1 MGYCNGCF
9 EKQLEIDRLKER
21 IEHLDNKLDYRKRKE
36 KEGYF
41 GSSTPSSKQPF
52 KENSSVE
59 NPHKNGGAKPGHPGN
74 GRKAIRE
81 DDADEIEYL
90 NAPDTC
96 PFCGEELEKN
106 GVRNRSII
114 DTESNKAKKKVV
126 TCEKKRCPRC
136 NKTIQAKPAALPK
149 SLYGNTLVSQACLLH
164 FVHGVPVG
172 RIEEMWGD
180 LVTNGVLFKIFQR
193 VARYWEPAFDKLIEE
208 YRHSSVLHADETG
221 WRTDGQSGYAWIFC
235 TTEISLFQF
244 KTTRS
249 SEIPKKVFGPEKLK
263 GTLVVDRYG
272 GYNKAPLKI
281 QYCYAH
287 LLRAVEDIGKEFEKN
302 EEVQAFVAV
311 FAPLLADAMHLYSKE
326 CSDAYYYKE
335 AKEIKQKILEVVAAE
350 AHHMGIRNIQDIFH
364 ENEKR
369 LYHWASDRRVP
380 ADNNRAERDL
390 RSTVI
395 ARKVSFGSQSAAG
408 AKARS
413 ILMTILHT
421 ARKRLPSGTIE
432 EWFKNSLDQIAQNP
446 SIETYSLIPK
456 PTIDSS

>member
-1 MGYCNGCF
+1 MSYCNGCY
-9 EKQLEIDRLKER
+9 EKQLKIDRLKER
-21 IEHLDNKLDYRKRKE
+21 IEHLENKIKNRKQRE

-41 GSSTPSSKQPF
+41 GSSTPSAKKPF
-52 KENSSVE
+52 KENSSKE
-59 NPHKNGGAKPGHPGN
+59 KGNKNGGAKPGHPGN
-74 GRKAIRE
+74 GRKSISEQA
-81 DDADEIEYL
+81 ADEIEYL
-90 NAPDTC
+90 NAPDNC
-96 PFCGEELEKN
+96 PFCGGELEKK
-106 GVRNRSII
+106 GVQNRSII

-126 TCEKKRCPRC
+126 KCEKKRCPKC
-136 NKTIQAKPAALPK
+136 NKIIQAKPAALPK
-149 SLYGNTLVSQACLLH
+149 SLYGNNLVAQACLLH

-172 RIEEMWGD
+172 RIEEIWGE

-193 VARYWEPAFDKLIEE
+193 VARYWEDSYDKLIEE

-235 TTEISLFQF
+235 TKEISIFQF

-249 SEIPKKVFGPEKLK
+249 SEVPKKVFGPEKLK

-287 LLRAVEDIGKEFEKN
+287 LLRTVEDLGKEFEKN
-302 EEVQAFVAV
+302 EEVQAFVAA
-311 FAPLLADAMHLYSKE
+311 FAPLLADAMHLYSKD
-326 CSDAYYYKE
+326 CSDSDYYKE
-335 AKEIKQKILEVVAAE
+335 AKEIKQKILEVVDAE
-350 AHHMGIRNIQDIFH
+350 AQHMGIRNIQDIFH
-364 ENEKR
+364 KNEKR
-369 LYHWASDRRVP
+369 LYHWASDRLVP

-395 ARKVSFGSQSAAG
+395 ARKVSFGSQSLAG

-421 ARKRLPSGTIE
+421 ARKRLPNGSIE
-432 EWFKNSLDQIAQNP
+432 EWFKNSLDRIAQNP

-456 PTIDSS
+456 YPIDSS